1 MSVRGGGATVFVA
14 GALAVAVLAVGARV
28 STAIGAQ
35 SLALV
40 WPASGASLLWLLAS
54 RGPRARVTSLL
65 ASTVVIGLAMAVTGA
80 GGPLAL
86 IVAGASGL
94 QLAGCFLL
102 LRRLTPSLLGVGGS
116 AGLHDLRSLVGFL
129 GALLVG
135 TLAGALA
142 ASGLIEVLV
151 PDEPAGSGL
160 GDWWGR
166 HFAGAVIVGAV
177 GHLGWEWLRDHRR
190 GGVDAAA
197 GRPERSTRPT
207 STYARWP
214 EVAALV
220 AVTAAAYGFVFAYAE
235 AQLAFALVSV
245 AVWAGARLPTT
256 WAGLLSA
263 SCGVVACAF
272 TLAGLGPFAG
282 LDTLQL
288 NALVTQAFVI
298 TVVLT
303 TLAVAV
309 GRDERLALLAELA
322 EANRDKDARI
332 ELLDAV
338 TEAMDEGIAVVDAD
352 GRVVR
357 SNRAARTVIRSDIY
371 RPDGSRL
378 EEHERPSF
386 RARREGRV
394 VLQDIA
400 IAAADGSRRILSLR
414 AVPLSQG
421 ATGGEAQAALVVS
434 RDVTDERVAQDRLS
448 EFAEVAA
455 HDLRTPLTATRG
467 WVEQAAD
474 LVQDL
479 APGPARDGLAHA
491 LGRAERTADR
501 MGDLISDLLASAGKA
516 TLEPEE
522 VALGGPDGLL
532 TQIGRELRCEP
543 YLDLDPGL
551 PALHADRD
559 LTHQLF
565 TNLVS
570 NAVKYVAPG
579 VQPRVEVSGSVHG
592 GRAVLRVA
600 DNGIGVPEDQRE
612 QIFDRLHRA
621 PSSAGAYVGTG
632 LGLSICR
639 DVVERHGGSIRCEPR
654 PGGGTVFVVELAAA

>member
-1 MSVRGGGATVFVA
+1 VSGRGAATTVFVV
-14 GALAVAVLAVGARV
+14 GLLAVAGLGLGARV

-40 WPASGASLLWLLAS
+40 WPATGASLLWFLAS
-54 RGPRARVTSLL
+54 RGTGARLLSLA
-65 ASTVVIGLAMAVTGA
+65 ASTATVALVMAVTGS
-80 GGPLAL
+80 GWLLAA
-86 IVAGASGL
+86 IVAGSAAL
-94 QLAGCFLL
+94 QLVCCVLL
-102 LRRLTPSLLGVGGS
+102 LRQWSPSLLGVRGTV
-116 AGLHDLRSLVGFL
+116 GLHDLRTLVGFL
-129 GALLVG
+129 AALLVG

-142 ASGLIEVLV
+142 ASSLIEVLV
-151 PDEPAGSGL
+151 PVEPAGSGP

-177 GHLGWEWLRDHRR
+177 GHLAWERWRAPWRR
-190 GGVDAAA
+190 AVAQPSSPYA
-197 GRPERSTRPT
+197 GMPET
-207 STYARWP
+207 
-214 EVAALV
+214 VVLVLV
-220 AVTAAAYGFVFAYAE
+220 AIGVNVVVFTYVE
-235 AQLAFALVSV
+235 ASLAFAVVCV
-245 AVWAGARLPTT
+245 AVWAGARLPTV
-256 WAGLLSA
+256 WATLLSSA
-263 SCGVVACAF
+263 CGAAACAF
-272 TLAGLGPFAG
+272 TLAGAGPFAD
-282 LDTLQL
+282 LETPQL
-288 NALVTQAFVI
+288 SALVTQAFVI

-322 EANRDKDARI
+322 GANRDAGAQI

-357 SNRAARTVIRSDIY
+357 SNKAARVVVRSEIY
-371 RPDGSRL
+371 RTDGTRL
-378 EEHERPSF
+378 DEHERPSH

-394 VLQDIA
+394 VWQDIA
-400 IAAADGSRRILSLR
+400 IAGADGSRRILSLR
-414 AVPLSQG
+414 AVPLAQG
-421 ATGGEAQAALVVS
+421 AVDGEARAALVVS
-434 RDVTDERVAQDRLS
+434 RDVTDERVAQDRLN

-479 APGPARDGLAHA
+479 PPGPLRDGLAHA

-501 MGDLISDLLASAGKA
+501 MGELISDLLASAGKA
-516 TLEPEE
+516 TLEPET
-522 VALGGPDGLL
+522 VRLAGPEGLL
-532 TQIGRELRCEP
+532 ARIAREQRCEGHVAVDATVP
-543 YLDLDPGL
+543 DLYV
-551 PALHADRD
+551 DRD
-559 LTHQLF
+559 LGHQLF

-579 VQPRVEVSGSVHG
+579 VDPCVEVTGQVHG
-592 GRAVLRVA
+592 GRAVLRVS

-621 PSSAGAYVGTG
+621 PSSAGAYAGTG

-639 DVVERHGGSIRCEPR
+639 DVVDRHGGSIRCEPR